1 MLDKF
6 NREVDYLRISVTDK
20 CNLRCIYC
28 MPEEGIPIRAHKDF
42 LSFEQII
49 AVVEEAAKLGFK
61 KIRLTGGEPLVK
73 KGIVD
78 LVRMISE
85 VDGIDIIGMTT
96 NGLLLDKYAVDL
108 KKAGLSSLNVSL
120 DTIDAEQFRVLTRNG
135 DIEQVFRGLEAAKSA
150 GFPIKIN
157 MVVMAETPQAQINTM
172 QTFCDENGYKLQMIN
187 HYSLNAT
194 KRDDYKFD
202 RPPKCAKCDRI
213 RLLADGSLKPC
224 LHFEKE
230 IKVDLTNIS
239 ESLKKCILAKPETG
253 EECGNREMFE
263 IGG

>member
-1 MLDKF
+1 
-6 NREVDYLRISVTDK
+6 
-20 CNLRCIYC
+20 

-42 LSFEQII
+42 LSFEQIL
-49 AVVEEAAKLGFK
+49 AVVKEAAKLGFK

-78 LVRMISE
+78 LVRMIAQ
-85 VDGIDIIGMTT
+85 VDGIEIIGMTT
-96 NGLLLDKYAVDL
+96 NGLLLDKYAVEL
-108 KKAGLSSLNVSL
+108 KEAGLSSLNVSM
-120 DTIDAEQFRVLTRNG
+120 DTIDAEQFRTLTRNG
-135 DIEQVFRGLEAAKSA
+135 DIKQVFRGLAAAKAA

-157 MVVMAETPQAQINTM
+157 MVVMEDTPQAQIDTM
-172 QTFCDENGYKLQMIN
+172 LKFCDENGYKLQMIN
-187 HYSLNAT
+187 HYSLNST

-224 LHFEKE
+224 LHYEKE
-230 IKVDLTNIS
+230 IKVDLTKIS
-239 ESLKKCILAKPETG
+239 ESLKQCILSKPETG
-253 EECGNREMFE
+253 EECSNRSMSE